1 MHRTILIT
9 GATGNLGKEVVNTL
23 HAEGHTILTTYHST
37 QPDEAFKQKVAHLE
51 CLDLDKESDSIDFLN
66 KLTDRFPKLD
76 AAVLLAGGYV
86 PGTIDQTDESQV
98 EQQMDLNFRTAW
110 NIVKPAMEHFKK
122 RGGGQFI
129 FMGSRPAISPEAG
142 KSSVAYAL
150 SKSLLFSLA
159 DIINADGKAMGITA
173 SVIVPSILDTPQNRK
188 DMPDADFSKWVRTQD
203 VAKTISFILSEQG
216 QLLRQPVF
224 KIYNRS

>member
-1 MHRTILIT
+1 MQRTILIT

-23 HAEGHTILTTYHST
+23 HAEGHTLLTTYHST
-37 QPDEAFKQKVAHLE
+37 QPDEAFKQKVTHLE
-51 CLDLDKESDSIDFLN
+51 SLDLDEESASSNFLH

-76 AAVLLAGGYV
+76 AAVLLAGGYA
-86 PGTIDQTDESQV
+86 PGSIDQTDESLIN
-98 EQQMDLNFRTAW
+98 QQLDLNFRTAW
-110 NIVKPAMEHFKK
+110 NMAKPVMDHFKK

>member
-1 MHRTILIT
+1 MQRTILIT
-9 GATGNLGKEVVNTL
+9 GATGNLGKEVVNAL
-23 HAEGHTILTTYHST
+23 HAEGHTLLTTYHST
-37 QPDEAFKQKVAHLE
+37 QPDEAFKQKVAYAE
-51 CLDLDKESDSIDFLN
+51 CIDLDTESDAMDLMQ
-66 KLTDRFPKLD
+66 KLTSQFPKLD
-76 AAVLLAGGYV
+76 AAILLAGGYA
-86 PGTIDQTDESQV
+86 PGSIDQTNEDLID
-98 EQQMDLNFRTAW
+98 QQMDLNFRTAW
-110 NIVKPAMEHFKK
+110 NIVKPMMEHFRKS
-122 RGGGQFI
+122 GGGQFV

-159 DIINADGKAMGITA
+159 EIINADGKKHDITA

-188 DMPDADFSKWVRTQD
+188 DMPDSDFSKWVRTQD

-216 QLLRQPVF
+216 QLLRQPIF